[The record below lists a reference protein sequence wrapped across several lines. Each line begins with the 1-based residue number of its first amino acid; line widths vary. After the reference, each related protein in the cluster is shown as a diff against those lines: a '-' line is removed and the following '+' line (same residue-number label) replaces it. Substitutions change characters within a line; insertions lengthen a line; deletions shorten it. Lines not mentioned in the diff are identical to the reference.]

1 MFKSSKY
8 FSVQMLTRPQ
18 GRMPSNNNSIQNMSF
33 IFDMISRQINFV
45 RRNVEDCICITLVY
59 VCSDVELKAFYSVKQ
74 MCNVWH
80 YSEIRYL
87 DGGLGEEL
95 NGSITQPLVN
105 S

>member
-1 MFKSSKY
+1 
-8 FSVQMLTRPQ
+8 
-18 GRMPSNNNSIQNMSF
+18 MSF
-33 IFDMISRQINFV
+33 IFDKISRQINFT
-45 RRNVEDCICITLVY
+45 RRNVEDCVCITLVC
-59 VCSDVELKAFYSVKQ
+59 VCCDVELKALYSVKQ
-74 MCNVWH
+74 LRDNVWH